1 MTGAGGFV
9 GPYLARHLRSLG
21 DTVWGASL
29 SGESDPDY
37 TAVALDVTDPERV
50 MEVMRAIEPDEVYHL
65 AAISQPALSD
75 GVGYLTV
82 NLGGTL
88 NVLAG
93 AATVEAHVLLV
104 SSAYVYGRQ
113 DGVITEASLV
123 APTHPYGASKAA
135 AELAGLTH
143 ALTGEH
149 VVRVRP
155 FNHVGPGQSTDF
167 FVPTLIRQLGAI
179 RAGRSEP
186 RLALGN
192 LDAVRDVGD
201 VRDVVRAYPA
211 ALRAAARGAVYNVCT
226 GVGVSM
232 RAIVDRAIAIAGMD
246 VEIVT
251 DPERVRPNDLPH
263 LVGRAD
269 ALAALTGWRPERKLD
284 ETIADMLASL
294 DT

>member
-1 MTGAGGFV
+1 M
-9 GPYLARHLRSLG
+9 GPHLARHLRSLG

-29 SGESDPDY
+29 SGDPDPDY
-37 TAVALDVTDPERV
+37 TAVALDVTDGERV
-50 MEVMRAIEPDEVYHL
+50 LEVVRDIEPDEVYHL
-65 AAISQPALSD
+65 AAISQPALGD
-75 GVGYLTV
+75 GAGYLRV

-88 NVLAG
+88 HVLA
-93 AATVEAHVLLV
+93 AAAAVDARVLLV
-104 SSAYVYGRQ
+104 SSAYVYGRR
-113 DGVITEASLV
+113 DDDITEA
-123 APTHPYGASKAA
+123 AAMQPIHPYGASKAA

-167 FVPTLIRQLGAI
+167 FVPTVIRQIGDI
-179 RAGRSEP
+179 RAGRAEP
-186 RLALGN
+186 RLSLGS

-211 ALRAAARGAVYNVCT
+211 ALRSAARGAVYNVCT

-232 RAIVDRAIAIAGMD
+232 RDIVDRAIALAGMD

-251 DPERVRPNDLPH
+251 DPKRVRPNDLPR

-269 ALAALTGWRPERKLD
+269 ALTSLTGWSPERTLD
-284 ETIADMLASL
+284 ETITDMLASL
-294 DT
+294 EA